1 MLVFYALE
9 DQSGLYIRVRGPCA
23 LASLYRFL
31 QGAWP
36 FGIIEVIWS
45 AIAFRRWQTDGAI
58 KVSSLADV

>member
-9 DQSGLYIRVRGPCA
+9 DQSGLSIPGFEGPCA

-45 AIAFRRWQTDGAI
+45 AIAFRRWQTRMAQS
-58 KVSSLADV
+58 K